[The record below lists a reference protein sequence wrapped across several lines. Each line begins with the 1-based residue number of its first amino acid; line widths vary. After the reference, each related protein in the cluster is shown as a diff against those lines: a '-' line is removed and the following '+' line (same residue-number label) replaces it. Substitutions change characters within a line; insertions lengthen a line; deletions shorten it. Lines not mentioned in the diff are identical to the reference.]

1 MRAYNLFNKIHNS
14 ALLAF
19 IISSVFILIAELL
32 QLLGYHISNEADIVL
47 LNFSQ
52 LLLKLVPYVFCYFIS
67 MHFTNSERWLKAFWA
82 VVCLCVFETASGIS
96 ISFFAGIVAALMY
109 SYFFERFNKYIS
121 FSVTLLSSVVF
132 GLAMSYLG
140 DIFKD
145 ILMGAARFVSDKGL
159 VTAVLFSVISTV
171 LCLFGS
177 NSFNE
182 LFYYKSYGG
191 TIVKDDNVITGIK
204 DLFENGY
211 SGEQLADYMTGHYF
225 LLFVILGV
233 MLALA
238 DELKAVQKICLL
250 ITMLCSFISGDIS
263 LALFFVFLESP
274 FLFILITIISAI
286 CHVTAHLL
294 DIRMGYLFS
303 GSIVELFGSI
313 DKPVYFFV
321 CAVVFVA
328 IGYFVTRYSNIKA
341 GISDCLNIYIPT
353 RFNHLLNALG
363 GIVNVI
369 KVNDD
374 VAEVR
379 NPKLVNTFD
388 LKCEIR
394 ENLVKVE
401 DDEIKELGEYLQ

>member
-32 QLLGYHISNEADIVL
+32 QLLGYHISNEADVVL

-82 VVCLCVFETASGIS
+82 VVCLCVFETESGIS

-303 GSIVELFGSI
+303 GSIVEMFGSI

>member
-1 MRAYNLFNKIHNS
+1 MRAYSFFNKIHNS
-14 ALLAF
+14 SLLAF
-19 IISSVFILIAELL
+19 IISSAFIVIAEFL
-32 QLLGYHISNEADIVL
+32 QLLGYYIGDGADVVL

-52 LLLKLVPYVFCYFIS
+52 LLLKLVPYIFCYFIT
-67 MHFTNSERWLKAFWA
+67 MYFTNGERWLKAFWA
-82 VVCLCVFETASGIS
+82 VICLCVFATASGIQ
-96 ISFFAGIVAALMY
+96 ISFFAGIAAALMY
-109 SYFFERFNKYIS
+109 SYFYEHFNKYIS
-121 FSVTLLSSVVF
+121 FSVTLISSVLV

-140 DIFKD
+140 DVLKD
-145 ILMGAARFVSDKGL
+145 LLMSTARFVSDKGI
-159 VTAVLFSVISTV
+159 VTAVLFSVISTI
-171 LCLFGS
+171 LSLFGS
-177 NSFNE
+177 NSFND

-191 TIVKDDNVITGIK
+191 TMVKDDNVITGIK

-225 LLFVILGV
+225 MLFVILGV

-238 DELKAVQKICLL
+238 DELKAVQKVCLL
-250 ITMLCSFISGDIS
+250 ITMLCSFVSGNIS
-263 LALFFVFLESP
+263 LALLFIFIESP
-274 FLFILITIISAI
+274 FLFILITIISAV
-286 CHVTAHLL
+286 CSVTSHLL

-303 GSIVELFGSI
+303 GGIAELFTSL

-328 IGYFVTRYSNIKA
+328 IGYFVTRYSNVKA
-341 GISDCLNIYIPT
+341 GISDCFNTYIPT
-353 RFNHLLNALG
+353 RFNHLLGALG
-363 GIVNVI
+363 GIANII
-369 KVNDD
+369 KISDD

-401 DDEIKELGEYLQ
+401 DEKLKELGEYL

>member
-1 MRAYNLFNKIHNS
+1 MRAYSFFNKIHNS
-14 ALLAF
+14 SLLAF
-19 IISSVFILIAELL
+19 IISSAFIVIAELL
-32 QLLGYHISNEADIVL
+32 QLLGYYIGDGADVVL

-52 LLLKLVPYVFCYFIS
+52 LLLKLVPYVFCYLIT
-67 MHFTNSERWLKAFWA
+67 MYFTNGERWLKAFWA
-82 VVCLCVFETASGIS
+82 VICLCVFATASGIQL
-96 ISFFAGIVAALMY
+96 SFFAGIAAALMY
-109 SYFFERFNKYIS
+109 SYFYEHFNKYIS
-121 FSVTLLSSVVF
+121 FSVTLISSVLV

-140 DIFKD
+140 DVLKD
-145 ILMGAARFVSDKGL
+145 LLMSMARFVSDKGI
-159 VTAVLFSVISTV
+159 VTAVLFSVISTI
-171 LCLFGS
+171 LSLFGS

-191 TIVKDDNVITGIK
+191 TMVKDDNVITGIK

-225 LLFVILGV
+225 MLFVILGV

-238 DELKAVQKICLL
+238 DELKAVQKVCLF
-250 ITMLCSFISGDIS
+250 ITMLCSFVSGNIS
-263 LALFFVFLESP
+263 LALLFIFIESP
-274 FLFILITIISAI
+274 FLFILITIISAV
-286 CHVTAHLL
+286 CSVTSHLL

-303 GSIVELFGSI
+303 GGIAELFTSL

-328 IGYFVTRYSNIKA
+328 IGYFVTRYSNVKA
-341 GISDCLNIYIPT
+341 GISDCFNTYIPT
-353 RFNHLLNALG
+353 RFNHLLGALG
-363 GIVNVI
+363 GIANII
-369 KVNDD
+369 KISED

-401 DDEIKELGEYLQ
+401 DEKLKELGEYL

>member
-32 QLLGYHISNEADIVL
+32 QLLGYHISDEADVVL

-67 MHFTNSERWLKAFWA
+67 MYFTNSERWLKAFWS

-303 GSIVELFGSI
+303 GSIVEMFGSI

>member
-32 QLLGYHISNEADIVL
+32 QLLGYHISNEADVVL

-52 LLLKLVPYVFCYFIS
+52 LLLKFVPYVFCYFIS

-121 FSVTLLSSVVF
+121 FSVTLLSSVAF

-303 GSIVELFGSI
+303 GSIVEMFGSI

>member
-1 MRAYNLFNKIHNS
+1 MRAYSFFNKIHNS
-14 ALLAF
+14 SLLAF
-19 IISSVFILIAELL
+19 IISSAFILIAELL
-32 QLLGYHISNEADIVL
+32 QLLGYYIGDGADVVL

-52 LLLKLVPYVFCYFIS
+52 LLLKLVPYIFCYFIT
-67 MHFTNSERWLKAFWA
+67 MYFTNGERWLKAFWA
-82 VVCLCVFETASGIS
+82 VICLCVFATASGIQ
-96 ISFFAGIVAALMY
+96 ISFFAGIAAALMY
-109 SYFFERFNKYIS
+109 SYFYEHFNKYIS
-121 FSVTLLSSVVF
+121 FSVTLISSVLV

-140 DIFKD
+140 DVLKD
-145 ILMGAARFVSDKGL
+145 LLMSTARFVSDKGI
-159 VTAVLFSVISTV
+159 VTAVLFSVISTI
-171 LCLFGS
+171 LSLFGS
-177 NSFNE
+177 NSFND

-191 TIVKDDNVITGIK
+191 TMVKDDNVITGIK

-225 LLFVILGV
+225 MLFVILGV

-238 DELKAVQKICLL
+238 DELKAVQKVCLL
-250 ITMLCSFISGDIS
+250 ITMLCSFVSGNIS
-263 LALFFVFLESP
+263 LALLFIFIESP
-274 FLFILITIISAI
+274 FLFILITIISAV
-286 CHVTAHLL
+286 CSVTSHLL

-303 GSIVELFGSI
+303 GGIAELFTSL

-328 IGYFVTRYSNIKA
+328 IGYFVTRYSNVRA
-341 GISDCLNIYIPT
+341 GISDCFNTYIPT
-353 RFNHLLNALG
+353 RFNHLLGALG
-363 GIVNVI
+363 GIANII
-369 KVNDD
+369 KISED

-401 DDEIKELGEYLQ
+401 DEKLKELGEYL

>member
-1 MRAYNLFNKIHNS
+1 MRAYSFFNRIHNS
-14 ALLAF
+14 SLLAF

-32 QLLGYHISNEADIVL
+32 QLLGYYIGDGADVVL

-52 LLLKLVPYVFCYFIS
+52 LLLKLVPYVFCYFIT
-67 MHFTNSERWLKAFWA
+67 MYFTNGERWLKAFWA
-82 VVCLCVFETASGIS
+82 VICLCVFATASGIR
-96 ISFFAGIVAALMY
+96 ISFFAGIAAALIY
-109 SYFFERFNKYIS
+109 SYFYEHFNKYIS
-121 FSVTLLSSVVF
+121 FSVTLISSVLV
-132 GLAMSYLG
+132 GLAMSWLS
-140 DIFKD
+140 DVLKD
-145 ILMGAARFVSDKGL
+145 LLMSTARFVSDKGI
-159 VTAVLFSVISTV
+159 VTAVLFAVISSIFS
-171 LCLFGS
+171 LFGS

-191 TIVKDDNVITGIK
+191 TMVKDDNVITGIK

-225 LLFVILGV
+225 MLFVILGV

-250 ITMLCSFISGDIS
+250 ITMLCSFVSGNIS
-263 LALFFVFLESP
+263 LALLFIFIESP
-274 FLFILITIISAI
+274 FLYILITIIFAVCS
-286 CHVTAHLL
+286 VTSHLL

-303 GSIVELFGSI
+303 GGIAELFANL

-321 CAVVFVA
+321 SAVVFVA
-328 IGYFVTRYSNIKA
+328 IGYFVTRYSNIRA
-341 GISDCLNIYIPT
+341 GISDCFNTYIPT
-353 RFNHLLNALG
+353 RFNNLLAALG
-363 GIVNVI
+363 GIANII
-369 KVNDD
+369 KINDD

-401 DDEIKELGEYLQ
+401 DEKLKELGEYL

>member
-32 QLLGYHISNEADIVL
+32 QLLGYHISNEADVVL

-82 VVCLCVFETASGIS
+82 VVCLCVFETASGIN

-303 GSIVELFGSI
+303 GSIVEMFGSI

>member
-303 GSIVELFGSI
+303 GSIVEMFGSI

>member
-32 QLLGYHISNEADIVL
+32 QLLGYHISNEADVVL

-171 LCLFGS
+171 LYLFGS

-303 GSIVELFGSI
+303 GSIVEMFGSI

>member
-1 MRAYNLFNKIHNS
+1 M
-14 ALLAF
+14 
-19 IISSVFILIAELL
+19 
-32 QLLGYHISNEADIVL
+32 

-67 MHFTNSERWLKAFWA
+67 MYFTNSERWLKAFWA
-82 VVCLCVFETASGIS
+82 VICLCVFETASGIS

-303 GSIVELFGSI
+303 GSIVEMFGSI

>member
-32 QLLGYHISNEADIVL
+32 QLLGYHISDEADVVL

-67 MHFTNSERWLKAFWA
+67 MYFTNSERWLKAFWA

-303 GSIVELFGSI
+303 GSIVEMFGSI

>member
-1 MRAYNLFNKIHNS
+1 MRAYSFFNRIHNS
-14 ALLAF
+14 SLLAF
-19 IISSVFILIAELL
+19 IISSAFIVIAELL
-32 QLLGYHISNEADIVL
+32 QLLGYYIGDGADVVL

-52 LLLKLVPYVFCYFIS
+52 LLLKLVPYIFCYFIT
-67 MHFTNSERWLKAFWA
+67 MYFTNGERWLKAFWA
-82 VVCLCVFETASGIS
+82 VICLCVFATASGIQ
-96 ISFFAGIVAALMY
+96 ISFFAGIAAALMY
-109 SYFFERFNKYIS
+109 SYFYEHFNKYIS
-121 FSVTLLSSVVF
+121 FSVTLISSVLV

-140 DIFKD
+140 DVLKD
-145 ILMGAARFVSDKGL
+145 LLMSTARFVSDKGI
-159 VTAVLFSVISTV
+159 VTAVLFSVISTI
-171 LCLFGS
+171 LSLFGS

-191 TIVKDDNVITGIK
+191 TMVKDDNVLTGIK

-225 LLFVILGV
+225 MLFVILGV

-238 DELKAVQKICLL
+238 DELKAVQKVCLL
-250 ITMLCSFISGDIS
+250 ITMLCSFVSGNIS
-263 LALFFVFLESP
+263 LALLFIFIESP
-274 FLFILITIISAI
+274 FLFILITIISAV
-286 CHVTAHLL
+286 CSVTSHLL

-303 GSIVELFGSI
+303 GGIAELFTSL

-328 IGYFVTRYSNIKA
+328 IGYFVTRYSNVRA
-341 GISDCLNIYIPT
+341 GISDCFNTYIPT
-353 RFNHLLNALG
+353 RFNHLLGALG
-363 GIVNVI
+363 GIANII
-369 KVNDD
+369 KISED

-401 DDEIKELGEYLQ
+401 DEKLKELGEYL

>member
-32 QLLGYHISNEADIVL
+32 QLLGYHISNEADVVL

-303 GSIVELFGSI
+303 GSIVEMFGSI

-353 RFNHLLNALG
+353 RYNHLLNALG

>member
-1 MRAYNLFNKIHNS
+1 MRAYSFFNKIHNS
-14 ALLAF
+14 SLLAF
-19 IISSVFILIAELL
+19 IISSAFILIAELL
-32 QLLGYHISNEADIVL
+32 QLLGYYIGDGADVVL

-52 LLLKLVPYVFCYFIS
+52 LLLKLVPYIFCYFIT
-67 MHFTNSERWLKAFWA
+67 MYFTNGERWLKAFWA
-82 VVCLCVFETASGIS
+82 VICLCVFATASGIQ
-96 ISFFAGIVAALMY
+96 ISFFAGIAAALMY
-109 SYFFERFNKYIS
+109 SYFYEHFNKYIS
-121 FSVTLLSSVVF
+121 FSVTLISSVLV

-140 DIFKD
+140 DVLKD
-145 ILMGAARFVSDKGL
+145 LLMSTARFVSDKGI
-159 VTAVLFSVISTV
+159 VTAVLFSVISTI
-171 LCLFGS
+171 LSLFGS
-177 NSFNE
+177 NSFND

-191 TIVKDDNVITGIK
+191 TMVKDDNVITGIK

-225 LLFVILGV
+225 MLFVILGV

-238 DELKAVQKICLL
+238 DELKAVQKVCLL
-250 ITMLCSFISGDIS
+250 ITMLCSFVSGNIS
-263 LALFFVFLESP
+263 LALLFIFIESP
-274 FLFILITIISAI
+274 FLFILITIISAV
-286 CHVTAHLL
+286 CSVTSHLL

-303 GSIVELFGSI
+303 GGIAELFTSL

-328 IGYFVTRYSNIKA
+328 IGYFVTRYSNVKA
-341 GISDCLNIYIPT
+341 GISDCFNTYIPT
-353 RFNHLLNALG
+353 RFNHLLGALG
-363 GIVNVI
+363 GIANII
-369 KVNDD
+369 KISED

-401 DDEIKELGEYLQ
+401 DEKLKELGEYL

>member
-1 MRAYNLFNKIHNS
+1 MRAYSFFNKIHNS
-14 ALLAF
+14 SLLAF
-19 IISSVFILIAELL
+19 IISSAFIVIAELL
-32 QLLGYHISNEADIVL
+32 QLLGYYIGDGADVVL

-52 LLLKLVPYVFCYFIS
+52 LLLKLVPYIFCYFIT
-67 MHFTNSERWLKAFWA
+67 MYFTNGERWLKAFWA
-82 VVCLCVFETASGIS
+82 VICLCVFATASGIQ
-96 ISFFAGIVAALMY
+96 ISFFAGIAAALMY
-109 SYFFERFNKYIS
+109 SYFYEHFNKYIS
-121 FSVTLLSSVVF
+121 FSVTLISSVLV

-140 DIFKD
+140 DVLKNL
-145 ILMGAARFVSDKGL
+145 LMSTARFVSDKGI
-159 VTAVLFSVISTV
+159 VTAVLFSVISTI
-171 LCLFGS
+171 LSLFGS
-177 NSFNE
+177 NSFND

-191 TIVKDDNVITGIK
+191 TMVKDDNVITGIK

-225 LLFVILGV
+225 MLFVILGV

-238 DELKAVQKICLL
+238 DELKAVQKVCLL
-250 ITMLCSFISGDIS
+250 ITMLCSFVSGNIS
-263 LALFFVFLESP
+263 LALLFIFIESP
-274 FLFILITIISAI
+274 FLFILITIISAV
-286 CHVTAHLL
+286 CSVTSHLL

-303 GSIVELFGSI
+303 GGIAELFTSL

-328 IGYFVTRYSNIKA
+328 IGYFVTRYSNVRA
-341 GISDCLNIYIPT
+341 GISDCFNTYIPT
-353 RFNHLLNALG
+353 RFNHLLGAIG
-363 GIVNVI
+363 GIANII
-369 KVNDD
+369 KISED

-401 DDEIKELGEYLQ
+401 DEKLKELGEYL

>member
-1 MRAYNLFNKIHNS
+1 MRAYSFFNRIHNS
-14 ALLAF
+14 SLLAF
-19 IISSVFILIAELL
+19 IISSAFIVIAELL
-32 QLLGYHISNEADIVL
+32 QLLGYYIGDGADVVL

-52 LLLKLVPYVFCYFIS
+52 LLLKLVPYIFCYFIT
-67 MHFTNSERWLKAFWA
+67 MYFTNGERWLKAFWA
-82 VVCLCVFETASGIS
+82 VICLCVFATASGIQL
-96 ISFFAGIVAALMY
+96 SFFAGIAAALMY
-109 SYFFERFNKYIS
+109 SYFYEHFNKYIS
-121 FSVTLLSSVVF
+121 FSVTLISSVLV

-140 DIFKD
+140 DVLKD
-145 ILMGAARFVSDKGL
+145 LLMSMARFVSDKGI
-159 VTAVLFSVISTV
+159 VTAILFSVISTIFS
-171 LCLFGS
+171 LFGS

-191 TIVKDDNVITGIK
+191 TMVKDDNVITGIK

-225 LLFVILGV
+225 MLFVILGV

-238 DELKAVQKICLL
+238 DELKGVQKVCLL
-250 ITMLCSFISGDIS
+250 ITMLCSFVSGNIS
-263 LALFFVFLESP
+263 LALLFIFIESP
-274 FLFILITIISAI
+274 FLFILITIISAV
-286 CHVTAHLL
+286 CSVTSHLL

-303 GSIVELFGSI
+303 GGIAELFTSL

-328 IGYFVTRYSNIKA
+328 IGYFVTRYSNVKA
-341 GISDCLNIYIPT
+341 GISDCFNTYIPT
-353 RFNHLLNALG
+353 RFNYLLGALG
-363 GIVNVI
+363 GIANII
-369 KVNDD
+369 KISDD

-401 DDEIKELGEYLQ
+401 EEKLKELGEYL

>member
-19 IISSVFILIAELL
+19 IIASVFILIAELL
-32 QLLGYHISNEADIVL
+32 QLLGYHISNEADVVL

-67 MHFTNSERWLKAFWA
+67 MHFTNSERWFKAFWA

-303 GSIVELFGSI
+303 GSIVEMFGSI

-321 CAVVFVA
+321 CTVVFVA

>member
-1 MRAYNLFNKIHNS
+1 MRAYSFFNKIHNS
-14 ALLAF
+14 SLLAF
-19 IISSVFILIAELL
+19 IISSAFIVIAEFL
-32 QLLGYHISNEADIVL
+32 QLLGYYIGDGADVVL

-52 LLLKLVPYVFCYFIS
+52 LLLKLVPYIFCYFIT
-67 MHFTNSERWLKAFWA
+67 MYFTNGERWLKAFWA
-82 VVCLCVFETASGIS
+82 VICLCVFATASGIQL
-96 ISFFAGIVAALMY
+96 SFFAGIAAALMY
-109 SYFFERFNKYIS
+109 SYFYEHFNKYIS
-121 FSVTLLSSVVF
+121 FSVTLISSVLV

-140 DIFKD
+140 DILKD
-145 ILMGAARFVSDKGL
+145 LLMSTARFVSDKGI
-159 VTAVLFSVISTV
+159 VTAVLFSVISTI
-171 LCLFGS
+171 LSLFGS
-177 NSFNE
+177 NSFND

-191 TIVKDDNVITGIK
+191 TMVKDDNVITGIK

-225 LLFVILGV
+225 MLFVILGV

-238 DELKAVQKICLL
+238 DELKAVQKVCLL
-250 ITMLCSFISGDIS
+250 ITMLCSFVSGNIS
-263 LALFFVFLESP
+263 LALLFIFIESP
-274 FLFILITIISAI
+274 FLFILITIISAV
-286 CHVTAHLL
+286 CSVTSHLL

-303 GSIVELFGSI
+303 GGIAELFTSL

-328 IGYFVTRYSNIKA
+328 IGYFVTRYSNVKA
-341 GISDCLNIYIPT
+341 GISDCFNTYIPT
-353 RFNHLLNALG
+353 RFNHLLGALG
-363 GIVNVI
+363 GIANII
-369 KVNDD
+369 KISED

-401 DDEIKELGEYLQ
+401 DEKLKELGEYL

>member
-32 QLLGYHISNEADIVL
+32 QLLGYHISNEADVVL

-303 GSIVELFGSI
+303 GSIVEMFGSI

-369 KVNDD
+369 KVTDD

>member
-32 QLLGYHISNEADIVL
+32 QLLGYHISNEADVVL

-67 MHFTNSERWLKAFWA
+67 MHFTNRERWLKAFWA

-303 GSIVELFGSI
+303 GSIVEMFGSI

>member
-32 QLLGYHISNEADIVL
+32 QLLGYRISNEADVVL

-145 ILMGAARFVSDKGL
+145 ILMGAARFVSNKGL

-303 GSIVELFGSI
+303 GSIVEMFGSI

>member
-14 ALLAF
+14 SLLAF

-32 QLLGYHISNEADIVL
+32 QLLGYHIGDAADVVL

-67 MHFTNSERWLKAFWA
+67 MYFTNSERWLKAFWA
-82 VVCLCVFETASGIS
+82 VICLCVFETASGIS

-177 NSFNE
+177 NSFND

-286 CHVTAHLL
+286 CHITAHLL

-303 GSIVELFGSI
+303 GSVVEMFGSI

-328 IGYFVTRYSNIKA
+328 IGYFVTRYSNIKT

-401 DDEIKELGEYLQ
+401 DDKIKELGEYLQ

>member
-1 MRAYNLFNKIHNS
+1 MRAYSFFNKIHNS
-14 ALLAF
+14 SLLAF
-19 IISSVFILIAELL
+19 IISSAFIVIAELL
-32 QLLGYHISNEADIVL
+32 QLLGYYIGDGADVVL

-52 LLLKLVPYVFCYFIS
+52 LLLKLVPYVFCYLIT
-67 MHFTNSERWLKAFWA
+67 MYFTNGERWLKAFWA
-82 VVCLCVFETASGIS
+82 VICLCVFATASGIQL
-96 ISFFAGIVAALMY
+96 SFFAGIAAALMY
-109 SYFFERFNKYIS
+109 SYFYEHFNKYIS
-121 FSVTLLSSVVF
+121 FSVTLISSVLV

-140 DIFKD
+140 DVLKD
-145 ILMGAARFVSDKGL
+145 LLMSMARFVSDKGI
-159 VTAVLFSVISTV
+159 VTAVLFSVISTI
-171 LCLFGS
+171 LSLFGS

-191 TIVKDDNVITGIK
+191 TMVKDDNVITGIK

-225 LLFVILGV
+225 MLFVILGV

-238 DELKAVQKICLL
+238 DELKAVQKVCLF
-250 ITMLCSFISGDIS
+250 ITMLCSFVSGNIS
-263 LALFFVFLESP
+263 LALLFIFIESP
-274 FLFILITIISAI
+274 FLFILITIISAV
-286 CHVTAHLL
+286 CSVTSHLL

-303 GSIVELFGSI
+303 GGIAELFTSL

-328 IGYFVTRYSNIKA
+328 IGYFVTRYSNVKA
-341 GISDCLNIYIPT
+341 GISDCFNTYIPT
-353 RFNHLLNALG
+353 RFNHLLGALG
-363 GIVNVI
+363 GIANII
-369 KVNDD
+369 KISDD

-401 DDEIKELGEYLQ
+401 DEKLKELGEYL

>member
-1 MRAYNLFNKIHNS
+1 MRAYSFFNKIHNS
-14 ALLAF
+14 SLLAF
-19 IISSVFILIAELL
+19 IISSAFILIAELL
-32 QLLGYHISNEADIVL
+32 QLLGYYIGDGADVVL

-52 LLLKLVPYVFCYFIS
+52 LLLKLVPYIFCYLITMYFA
-67 MHFTNSERWLKAFWA
+67 NGERWLKAFWA
-82 VVCLCVFETASGIS
+82 VICLCVFATASGIQ
-96 ISFFAGIVAALMY
+96 ISFFAGIAAALMY
-109 SYFFERFNKYIS
+109 SYFYEHFNKYIS
-121 FSVTLLSSVVF
+121 FSVTLISSVLV

-140 DIFKD
+140 DVLKD
-145 ILMGAARFVSDKGL
+145 LLMSMARFVSDKGI
-159 VTAVLFSVISTV
+159 VTAVLFSVISTI
-171 LCLFGS
+171 LSLFGS

-191 TIVKDDNVITGIK
+191 TMVKDDNVITGIK

-225 LLFVILGV
+225 MLFVILGV

-238 DELKAVQKICLL
+238 DELKAVQKVCLF
-250 ITMLCSFISGDIS
+250 ITMLCSFVSGNIS
-263 LALFFVFLESP
+263 LALLFIFIESP
-274 FLFILITIISAI
+274 FLFILITIISAV
-286 CHVTAHLL
+286 CSVTSHLL

-303 GSIVELFGSI
+303 GGIAELFTSL

-328 IGYFVTRYSNIKA
+328 IGYFVTRYSNVRA
-341 GISDCLNIYIPT
+341 GISDCFNTYIPT
-353 RFNHLLNALG
+353 RFNHLLGALG
-363 GIVNVI
+363 GIANII
-369 KVNDD
+369 KISDD

-401 DDEIKELGEYLQ
+401 DEKLKELGEYL

>member
-32 QLLGYHISNEADIVL
+32 QLLGYHISNEADVVL

-67 MHFTNSERWLKAFWA
+67 MHFTNSERWLKAFWS

-303 GSIVELFGSI
+303 GSIVEMFGSI

>member
-1 MRAYNLFNKIHNS
+1 MRAYSFFNKIHNS
-14 ALLAF
+14 SLLAF
-19 IISSVFILIAELL
+19 IISSAFILIAELL
-32 QLLGYHISNEADIVL
+32 QLLGYYIGDGADVVL

-52 LLLKLVPYVFCYFIS
+52 LLLRLVPYIFCYFIT
-67 MHFTNSERWLKAFWA
+67 MYFTKGERWFKAFWA
-82 VVCLCVFETASGIS
+82 VVCLCVFATASGIQ
-96 ISFFAGIVAALMY
+96 ISFFAGIAAALMY
-109 SYFFERFNKYIS
+109 SYFYEHFNKYIS
-121 FSVTLLSSVVF
+121 FSVTLISSVLV

-140 DIFKD
+140 DVLKD
-145 ILMGAARFVSDKGL
+145 LLMSTARFVSDKGI
-159 VTAVLFSVISTV
+159 VTAVLFSVISTI
-171 LCLFGS
+171 LSLFGS

-191 TIVKDDNVITGIK
+191 TMVKDDNVITGIK
-204 DLFENGY
+204 DLLENGY

-225 LLFVILGV
+225 MLFVILGV

-238 DELKAVQKICLL
+238 DELKAVQKVCLL
-250 ITMLCSFISGDIS
+250 ITMLCSFVSGNIS
-263 LALFFVFLESP
+263 LALLFIFIESP
-274 FLFILITIISAI
+274 FLFILITIISAV
-286 CHVTAHLL
+286 CSVTSHLL

-303 GSIVELFGSI
+303 GGIAELFTSL

-328 IGYFVTRYSNIKA
+328 IGYFVTRYSNVRA
-341 GISDCLNIYIPT
+341 GISDCFNTYIPT
-353 RFNHLLNALG
+353 RFNHLLGALG
-363 GIVNVI
+363 GIANII
-369 KVNDD
+369 KISED

-401 DDEIKELGEYLQ
+401 DEKLKELGEYL

>member
-32 QLLGYHISNEADIVL
+32 QLLGYHISNEADVVL

-303 GSIVELFGSI
+303 GSIVEMFGSI

-401 DDEIKELGEYLQ
+401 GDEIKELGEYLQ

>member
-1 MRAYNLFNKIHNS
+1 MRTYNLFNKIHNS

-32 QLLGYHISNEADIVL
+32 QLLGYHISNEADVVL

-303 GSIVELFGSI
+303 GSIVEMFGSI

-363 GIVNVI
+363 GIVNII

>member
-32 QLLGYHISNEADIVL
+32 QLLGYHISNEADVVL

-52 LLLKLVPYVFCYFIS
+52 LLLKFVPYVFCYFIS

-303 GSIVELFGSI
+303 GSIVEMFGSI

-341 GISDCLNIYIPT
+341 GISDCLNI
-353 RFNHLLNALG
+353 
-363 GIVNVI
+363 
-369 KVNDD
+369 
-374 VAEVR
+374 
-379 NPKLVNTFD
+379 
-388 LKCEIR
+388 
-394 ENLVKVE
+394 
-401 DDEIKELGEYLQ
+401 